1 MSKDRRA
8 CAMGKNYVL
17 AAICRSMSK
26 GNALASSLKMEESES
41 TLAKKSTLAKRLRP
55 STKLAGVE
63 SSIERSIP
71 SSVMVDQ
78 STDLGKGFV
87 EGTGDAVKTTSN
99 AVMLKPF
106 FEEVTKAFSGSTS
119 DELNPASSGAQK
131 FRLSFN
137 KAAMVRFL

>member
-8 CAMGKNYVL
+8 CAMGKNYVISAML
-17 AAICRSMSK
+17 RSMSK
-26 GNALASSLKMEESES
+26 GNALASSLKMEESE
-41 TLAKKSTLAKRLRP
+41 STLAKRLRP

-99 AVMLKPF
+99 AVKLKPF
-106 FEEVTKAFSGSTS
+106 FEEITKAFSGSTS